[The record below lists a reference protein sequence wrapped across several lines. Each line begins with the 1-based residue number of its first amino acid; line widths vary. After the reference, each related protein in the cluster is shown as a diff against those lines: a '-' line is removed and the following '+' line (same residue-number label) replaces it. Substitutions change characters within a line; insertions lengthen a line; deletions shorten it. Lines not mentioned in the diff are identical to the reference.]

1 MAKFLLGNARH
12 QLDDKGRM
20 RIPAKFREVLGGQ
33 CCILPGRSGCL
44 FIVPDDKLTE
54 TLDAVTEQNA
64 FANTEKNDLA
74 TEIMS
79 NAFYLEEDAQGR
91 VKLPSPLAQLVG
103 IRKDIVFV
111 GKMTYLEV
119 WPAEEWDAR
128 YDVLN
133 PSNLARIVDKLKNLG
148 V

>member
-91 VKLPSPLAQLVG
+91 VKLPSPLAQLVAYG
-103 IRKDIVFV
+103 RTSCLAARLLTSKDGPRRSGTRATACSILPTWR
-111 GKMTYLEV
+111 G
-119 WPAEEWDAR
+119 
-128 YDVLN
+128 
-133 PSNLARIVDKLKNLG
+133 
-148 V
+148 